1 MARHHV
7 AAVALEQLNQYG
19 RGWFATDKPVAVRKA
34 MEDQVQAVLNGRA
47 KPEGA
52 AAEVQRDADA
62 LDLRPYLELTALR
75 LPV

>member
-1 MARHHV
+1 
-7 AAVALEQLNQYG
+7 VALEQLNQYG

-62 LDLRPYLELTALR
+62 LDLRPYLERTALR

>member
-1 MARHHV
+1 M
-7 AAVALEQLNQYG
+7 
-19 RGWFATDKPVAVRKA
+19 
-34 MEDQVQAVLNGRA
+34 QAVLNGRA

-62 LDLRPYLELTALR
+62 LDLRPYLERTALR